1 MGSASDPRAA
11 DWLGACRRSVG
22 AIRGMLGDHPT
33 IAARLRE
40 TGTRGEGGDRTLL
53 IDEAAEGVGFAE
65 LDKLHAAG
73 ARFTAVSEER
83 GVVDFGSEDVR
94 VVIDP
99 IDGSTNAKRGLPHFA
114 LSVAVA
120 HGETMADVVFGFVQ
134 DFGPRE
140 EWVAWRGR
148 GAQLDGVP
156 LDPGLG
162 ERRTR
167 DGKLEVIG
175 VESADPRWVMQSAD
189 ALAETAHR
197 MRAIG
202 AIAVSLCQVAA
213 ARFDAMASLKRCRAV
228 DAAAAQLIVR
238 EAGGLVSFI
247 AFDDPLSAPLDLEGH
262 SPVIA
267 ARTEAGLADVAKI
280 PVWPQSRIARTLGRL
295 VGVIVWN
302 LAGTVARGVANLQ
315 PAGAPAPFEQLAGP
329 AEEAERLVSAYT
341 RLVPAQPVPAA
352 EAVDRSSWIE
362 ANLAGLAGGV
372 GPAA

>member
-1 MGSASDPRAA
+1 MGAPTDPDAA
-11 DWLGACRRSVG
+11 DWLGACRRSVT
-22 AIRGMLGDHPT
+22 AIRGMLGERPT
-33 IAARLRE
+33 IAERVLE

-53 IDEAAEGVGFAE
+53 IDKAAEDFVFAE
-65 LDKLHAAG
+65 LDRLHAGG

-83 GVVDFGSEDVR
+83 GVVDFGSGDVL

-99 IDGSTNAKRGLPHFA
+99 IDGSTNAKRGLPHYA

-120 HGETMADVVFGFVQ
+120 YGDTMADVVFGFVQ

-156 LDPGLG
+156 LDPALG

-189 ALAETAHR
+189 ALAEAAHR

-213 ARFDAMASLKRCRAV
+213 ARFDAMASLKRSRAV

-238 EAGGLVSFI
+238 EAGGLVSFV
-247 AFDDPLSAPLDLEGH
+247 AYDDPLGAPLDLEPH

-267 ARTEAGLADVAKI
+267 ARTEAGLAAAATL
-280 PVWPQSRIARTLGRL
+280 PVWP
-295 VGVIVWN
+295 
-302 LAGTVARGVANLQ
+302 
-315 PAGAPAPFEQLAGP
+315 E
-329 AEEAERLVSAYT
+329 
-341 RLVPAQPVPAA
+341 
-352 EAVDRSSWIE
+352 
-362 ANLAGLAGGV
+362 
-372 GPAA
+372 

>member
-1 MGSASDPRAA
+1 MAAAPDPEPA
-11 DWLGACRRSVG
+11 DWLGACRRSVT
-22 AIRGMLGDHPT
+22 AIRGMLGDRPT
-33 IAARLRE
+33 IAERVRE

-53 IDEAAEGVGFAE
+53 IDEAAEQVVFAE
-65 LDKLHAAG
+65 LDKLHAGG
-73 ARFTAVSEER
+73 ARFTAISEER
-83 GVVDFGSEDVR
+83 GVVDFGSPDLL

-99 IDGSTNAKRGLPHFA
+99 IDGSTNAKRGLPHYA

-120 HGETMADVVFGFVQ
+120 FGETMDDVVFGFVQ
-134 DFGPRE
+134 DFGPQE

-148 GAQLDGVP
+148 GAQLDGVK

-175 VESADPRWVMQSAD
+175 VESADPRWVMRSAD
-189 ALAETAHR
+189 AMAETAHR

-213 ARFDAMASLKRCRAV
+213 ARFDAMASLRRCRAV

-247 AFDDPLSAPLDLEGH
+247 AYDDPLAAPLDLEPR

-267 ARTEAGLADVAKI
+267 ARTEEGLASAATL
-280 PVWPQSRIARTLGRL
+280 PLWP
-295 VGVIVWN
+295 
-302 LAGTVARGVANLQ
+302 
-315 PAGAPAPFEQLAGP
+315 
-329 AEEAERLVSAYT
+329 
-341 RLVPAQPVPAA
+341 
-352 EAVDRSSWIE
+352 D
-362 ANLAGLAGGV
+362 
-372 GPAA
+372 